1 MEFPGLH
8 GEEMVLGSGGL
19 TIGQAGE
26 FDYSGSQAIKA
37 LREAPG
43 PGPGAGAAK
52 GEKHGYYDGYGAIS
66 AMTMV
71 ITSYG
76 SSLITINDC

>member
-1 MEFPGLH
+1 MESPGLH
-8 GEEMVLGSGGL
+8 GEVLVLGSGGL

-43 PGPGAGAAK
+43 PGAG
-52 GEKHGYYDGYGAIS
+52 GLELPRVKHMAIR
-66 AMTMV
+66 MV
-71 ITSYG
+71 MV
-76 SSLITINDC
+76 L

>member
-1 MEFPGLH
+1 MFHGIPWDLMGSPGLH
-8 GEEMVLGSGGL
+8 GEVLVLGSGGL

-43 PGPGAGAAK
+43 RRGPVPGAGGLPRVK
-52 GEKHGYYDGYGAIS
+52 RMAI
-66 AMTMV
+66 
-71 ITSYG
+71 
-76 SSLITINDC
+76 